1 MKVLK
6 HEIKDFRNIESL
18 CFEPD
23 EGINVIYGEN
33 GQGKTKRPFRFAL
46 YRFYYMGYSNLSAT
60 VTQCFFEKIVSVQL

>member
-23 EGINVIYGEN
+23 EGINVIYGERT
-33 GQGKTKRPFRFAL
+33 GRAKQIL
-46 YRFYYMGYSNLSAT
+46 
-60 VTQCFFEKIVSVQL
+60 